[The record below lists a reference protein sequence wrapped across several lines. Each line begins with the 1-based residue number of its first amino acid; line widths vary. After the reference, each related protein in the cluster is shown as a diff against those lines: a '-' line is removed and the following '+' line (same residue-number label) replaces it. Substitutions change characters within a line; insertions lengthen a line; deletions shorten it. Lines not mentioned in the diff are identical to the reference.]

1 MRQRKLRLRY
11 VPQWIARGKREI
23 DSIPALA
30 HVGEGGDSSF
40 NLVLASLADIH
51 QEERAVECYAAFGV
65 VIAAFADV
73 GEGDDSSVGV
83 VLAALSDIQGVASAI
98 HLVAYVGEN
107 AVDDVAHLGDDSFDV
122 VPSMRIGRNRTLRD
136 RGTDHARGEEA
147 QSWDEETSRLHAD
160 QLEGGFGD
168 VERR

>member
-40 NLVLASLADIH
+40 SVVL
-51 QEERAVECYAAFGV
+51 
-65 VIAAFADV
+65 AAFADV

-83 VLAALSDIQGVASAI
+83 VLAALSDIQGVDSAI